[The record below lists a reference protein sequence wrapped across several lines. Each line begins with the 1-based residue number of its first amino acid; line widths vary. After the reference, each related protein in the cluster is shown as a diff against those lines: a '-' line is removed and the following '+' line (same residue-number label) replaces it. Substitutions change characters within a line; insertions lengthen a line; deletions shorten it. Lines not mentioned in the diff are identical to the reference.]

1 MLNEEIYMVFIPVIP
16 RTKKNNS
23 RIIYSKG
30 HPIILP
36 SEKYIQFEKECE
48 PYLQP
53 LNIDYPV
60 NVKAIYYRPDRRRVD
75 LCNLHEAICDVLV
88 KYNVVKD
95 DNCTIIASMD
105 GSKVV
110 YCKEKPGI
118 ELTITKKEGD
128 LYE

>member
-1 MLNEEIYMVFIPVIP
+1 MSDKEIINLFIPVIP

-36 SEKYIQFEKECE
+36 SEKYVQFEKECE

-53 LNIDYPV
+53 LHIDYPV
-60 NVKAIYYRPDRRRVD
+60 NVQAIYHRPDRRRVD
-75 LCNLHEAICDVLV
+75 LCNLHEALCDVLV

-95 DNCTIIASMD
+95 DNCQIIASMD

-110 YCKEKPGI
+110 YDKENPGI
-118 ELTITKKEGD
+118 ELVITK
-128 LYE
+128 L

>member
-1 MLNEEIYMVFIPVIP
+1 MLVYKVFIPVIP

-23 RIIYSKG
+23 RIIYCKKR
-30 HPIILP
+30 PILLP
-36 SEKYIQFEKECE
+36 SEKYLQFEKECE

-60 NVKAIYYRPDRRRVD
+60 NVKAIYHRPDRRRID
-75 LCNLHEAICDVLV
+75 LVNLHQALMDTLV

-95 DNCTIIASMD
+95 DNSNIIASMD

-110 YCKEKPGI
+110 YDKANYGI
-118 ELTITKKEGD
+118 ELIITKKEGD

>member
-1 MLNEEIYMVFIPVIP
+1 MYKTFIPVIP
-16 RTKKNNS
+16 RTKKNNM

-30 HPIILP
+30 RPILLP
-36 SEKYIQFEKECE
+36 SEKYVQFEKDCQ
-48 PYLQP
+48 PYLES

-60 NVKAIYYRPDRRRVD
+60 NVKAIYHRPDKRRVD
-75 LCNLHEAICDVLV
+75 LCNLHEALCDVLV

-110 YCKEKPGI
+110 YDKDRPGI
-118 ELTITKKEGD
+118 DLTITKVNDIKA
-128 LYE
+128 

>member
-1 MLNEEIYMVFIPVIP
+1 MYQTFIPVIP

-23 RIIYSKG
+23 RIVYSKG
-30 HPIILP
+30 RPILLP

-60 NVKAIYYRPDRRRVD
+60 NVQAIYYRPDRRRVD
-75 LCNLHEAICDVLV
+75 LVNLHQALMDTLV

-95 DNCTIIASMD
+95 DNCNIIASTD
-105 GSKVV
+105 GSRVI
-110 YCKEKPGI
+110 YDKENPGI
-118 ELTITKKEGD
+118 ELIITEVD
-128 LYE
+128 YE